1 MALHT
6 PEQLTERLA
15 AMTPDI
21 RSRGAVVENRTE
33 YGPFS
38 PTLLSWGHWLY
49 QAAFDEE
56 TAETMVAGPDL
67 NGDDC
72 HVFWHMATSVDDLLQ
87 NLNAARLLAERS
99 PL

>member
-56 TAETMVAGPDL
+56 TAATMVAGP
-67 NGDDC
+67 
-72 HVFWHMATSVDDLLQ
+72 
-87 NLNAARLLAERS
+87 
-99 PL
+99 